1 MGLERK
7 VRVGGRSML
16 MGEGT
21 KGAVYKYEDIVDM
34 MRLSMTENHRIKL
47 QPASL
52 SDNRRCSY
60 CNPNPE
66 LPGKHP
72 GHGNL

>member
-7 VRVGGRSML
+7 VRVDGRSML

-34 MRLSMTENHRIKL
+34 MRLDMTDNHLRIKL
-47 QPASL
+47 QPAASV
-52 SDNRRCSY
+52 SDNRRCS
-60 CNPNPE
+60 
-66 LPGKHP
+66 
-72 GHGNL
+72 